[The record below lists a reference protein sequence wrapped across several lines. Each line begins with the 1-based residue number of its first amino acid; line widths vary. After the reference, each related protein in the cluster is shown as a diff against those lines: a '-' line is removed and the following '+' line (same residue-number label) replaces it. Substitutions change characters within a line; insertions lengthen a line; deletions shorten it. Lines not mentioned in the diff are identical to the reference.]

1 MSSFFPLYPRFRI
14 LIQDIV
20 GHLVLDLR
28 TAQPVK
34 NGEGLPDIKTH
45 KVVGTTISLQL
56 SLALEEAENIDVDI
70 TEDDTDTE
78 VQTMTHVD
86 TDTEGELNP
95 TLIEDGSD
103 GEGGYFLVGP
113 KTSASE
119 KFSLSLCLVSAKN
132 LELTLDSNTVY
143 HDQYYW
149 QYNLLGVDIS
159 TEQFPSLKLEG
170 EAGSFVSEK
179 ATATI
184 KTSRENLLKFL
195 SKSSVSIKLC
205 NGAVVVA
212 AADLN
217 LSCLTESIN
226 SSLDLGV
233 TVSRQVDLVSG
244 HNLAVGQDSEGNK
257 PVLGVSLT
265 LTSLEYEVTSGQLS
279 DSDDM
284 EVEAGT
290 HEKIKMT
297 SLEQSRPHSPP
308 TKMSKPD
315 PVDADELVIC
325 SPKKPRL
332 SPQVFTP
339 ADTPKSSK
347 SLLPQDTTDYLKIKT
362 PTKITPTVSEN
373 LGGKPKHFKLSI
385 DLVTIKLIKED
396 LNGQDGVL
404 AYKYQALH
412 KEAIQT
418 DKFLISSGQNIPV
431 PRGYCQFSFCVLR
444 DKMISTFQHHLV
456 QIALYVNSHLL
467 GLSSLNLLEVVK
479 KNSWNGNLN
488 IIEKQSGDII
498 GQLEVEL
505 QLLEDQESPKK
516 VIERKH
522 EELMETKDILNQA
535 ARELEV
541 WKTEQK
547 KKFNEN
553 LLEIERSH
561 LNMLGQE
568 WKEREVEREQEMQ
581 TKMGV
586 MKSLEEEL
594 KRELEKIEAERKEMD
609 ETRRVLKNDQ
619 DVVENDKRSLKTE
632 KLAVVDRLKQQVR
645 ERDQQI
651 SAKDSEIDQLSKK
664 VKALESESRRSKL
677 TKGGSN
683 ERSRRDEETLAEL
696 NQVYNLNL
704 INN

>member
-1 MSSFFPLYPRFRI
+1 M
-14 LIQDIV
+14 
-20 GHLVLDLR
+20 VLDLR
-28 TAQPVK
+28 TAQPLQ
-34 NGEGLPDIKTH
+34 NDETLPDIKAY

-56 SLALEEAENIDVDI
+56 SLALEEAENVEVDI

-86 TDTEGELNP
+86 TDTEGELHP

-103 GEGGYFLVGP
+103 GEGGYFLVGT
-113 KTSASE
+113 KTSATE
-119 KFSLSLCLVSAKN
+119 KFSLSLCLVSARN
-132 LELTLDSNTVY
+132 LQLAIDPSTVY

-159 TEQFPSLKLEG
+159 SEQFPSLNLEG
-170 EAGSFVSEK
+170 QEGSFVSEK

-184 KTSRENLLKFL
+184 KCNKENLVKFI

-212 AADLN
+212 AADLS
-217 LSCLTESIN
+217 LSCLLENMT
-226 SSLDLGV
+226 SSLEHGV
-233 TVSRQVDLVSG
+233 TVGRQVDLVSG
-244 HNLAVGQDSEGNK
+244 HNLAVGQDSDGNK
-257 PVLGVSLT
+257 PMLGVSLT
-265 LTSLEYEVTSGQLS
+265 LTSLVHEITSGQLS

-284 EVEAGT
+284 EVEDVTDEG
-290 HEKIKMT
+290 KIKMT
-297 SLEQSRPHSPP
+297 DLEPSRPLSPP
-308 TKMSKPD
+308 TKISRPD
-315 PVDADELVIC
+315 PEDADEMAIC

-339 ADTPKSSK
+339 EDTLKSSK
-347 SLLPQDTTDYLKIKT
+347 SILPQEQDTTDYLTIKTNKT
-362 PTKITPTVSEN
+362 PTKTSLNFTANSGV
-373 LGGKPKHFKLSI
+373 KPKHFKLSI
-385 DLVTIKLIKED
+385 DLVSVKLIKED

-412 KEAIQT
+412 KEAIKT
-418 DKFLISSGQNIPV
+418 DKFLISVGQNISV

-467 GLSSLNLLEVVK
+467 GLSSLNLFEVIES
-479 KNSWNGNLN
+479 NNWRGNLN
-488 IIEKQSGDII
+488 IIEKQSGDVI
-498 GQLEVEL
+498 GQIEVEL
-505 QLLEDQESPKK
+505 QLLEDEETPKK

-535 ARELEV
+535 ARELEI

-553 LLEIERSH
+553 LLEIEQNH

-568 WKEREVEREQEMQ
+568 WKEREVEREQEVQ
-581 TKMGV
+581 TKLGV
-586 MKSLEEEL
+586 MKNLEEEL

-609 ETRRVLKNDQ
+609 ETRRGLKSDQ
-619 DVVENDKRSLKTE
+619 DALENEKRNVKTE
-632 KLAVVDRLKQQVR
+632 RLAVVDRLKQQIR

-651 SAKDSEIDQLSKK
+651 SAKDSELDLLSKK

-683 ERSRRDEETLAEL
+683 EKSRRDEETMAEL
-696 NQVYNLNL
+696 NQV
-704 INN
+704 

>member
-1 MSSFFPLYPRFRI
+1 M
-14 LIQDIV
+14 
-20 GHLVLDLR
+20 VLDLR
-28 TAQPVK
+28 TAQPLK
-34 NGEGLPDIKTH
+34 NGEILPDIKSH

-56 SLALEEAENIDVDI
+56 SLALEEAGNIDVDI
-70 TEDDTDTE
+70 TEDDTDSE

-132 LELTLDSNTVY
+132 LELTLDSSTVY
-143 HDQYYW
+143 QDQYYW

-212 AADLN
+212 AAELG
-217 LSCLTESIN
+217 LSCLTEAIAID
-226 SSLDLGV
+226 SSLDLGA
-233 TVSRQVDLVSG
+233 TVSSQVELVSG

-290 HEKIKMT
+290 DEKIKMT

-315 PVDADELVIC
+315 PVDADDMVVC

-347 SLLPQDTTDYLKIKT
+347 SILPQDTTDYLKIKT
-362 PTKITPTVSEN
+362 PTKTTPTVSEN
-373 LGGKPKHFKLSI
+373 LAGKPKHFKLSI
-385 DLVTIKLIKED
+385 DLVSVKLIKED

-404 AYKYQALH
+404 AYKYLALH
-412 KEAIQT
+412 KKAIQT
-418 DKFLISSGQNIPV
+418 DKFLISSGHNIPV

-479 KNSWNGNLN
+479 KNTWKGNLN
-488 IIEKQSGDII
+488 IIEKQTGEII

-505 QLLEDQESPKK
+505 QLLDNEESPKK

-553 LLEIERSH
+553 LLEIERNH

-594 KRELEKIEAERKEMD
+594 KRELEKIEAERKEME
-609 ETRRVLKNDQ
+609 ETRRGLKNDQ
-619 DVVENDKRSLKTE
+619 DVVENEKRSLKTE
-632 KLAVVDRLKQQVR
+632 RLAVVDRLKQQVR

-651 SAKDSEIDQLSKK
+651 SMKDSEIDQLSKK
-664 VKALESESRRSKL
+664 VKVLESESRRSKL

-696 NQVYNLNL
+696 NQVKATLNL
-704 INN
+704 ILSLGDTFLFCFS

>member
-1 MSSFFPLYPRFRI
+1 M
-14 LIQDIV
+14 
-20 GHLVLDLR
+20 VLDLR
-28 TAQPVK
+28 TAQPVQ
-34 NGEGLPDIKTH
+34 NGETLPDIKTH
-45 KVVGTTISLQL
+45 KIIGTPITLQL
-56 SLALEEAENIDVDI
+56 SLALEEAENIDTDI

-119 KFSLSLCLVSAKN
+119 KFSLSLSLVSARN
-132 LELTLDSNTVY
+132 LELSLDSSTVY

-170 EAGSFVSEK
+170 EAGSFVTEK

-184 KTSRENLLKFL
+184 RTSREDLRKFL

-212 AADLN
+212 AADLP
-217 LSCLTESIN
+217 LSCLVEGLT

-233 TVSRQVDLVSG
+233 TVGRQVDLVSG

-265 LTSLEYEVTSGQLS
+265 LTSLEHEVTSGHLS

-284 EVEAGT
+284 EVEA
-290 HEKIKMT
+290 EADEAKVKMT
-297 SLEQSRPHSPP
+297 TLEQSRPHSPP
-308 TKMSKPD
+308 TKMSRPEH
-315 PVDADELVIC
+315 VDADEVVIC

-347 SLLPQDTTDYLKIKT
+347 SMLPQDTTDYLQIKT
-362 PTKITPTVSEN
+362 PTKNSLSYPEN
-373 LGGKPKHFKLSI
+373 SGVKPKHFKLSI
-385 DLVTIKLIKED
+385 DLVSVKLIKEG

-412 KEAIQT
+412 KEPIKT
-418 DKFLISSGQNIPV
+418 DKFLISNGQNIPV

-444 DKMISTFQHHLV
+444 DKMITTFQHHLV
-456 QIALYVNSHLL
+456 QIAFYVNSHLH
-467 GLSSLNLLEVVK
+467 GLSSLNLLEVVQQ
-479 KNSWNGNLN
+479 NSWKGALN

-505 QLLEDQESPKK
+505 QLLEDDKSPKK

-522 EELMETKDILNQA
+522 EELMETRDILNQA
-535 ARELEV
+535 AMELEV

-553 LLEIERSH
+553 LLEIEQNH

-581 TKMGV
+581 TKLGV

-609 ETRRVLKNDQ
+609 ETRRVLKSDQ
-619 DVVENDKRSLKTE
+619 DVLENEKRNVKTE
-632 KLAVVDRLKQQVR
+632 RLAVVDRLKQQVR

-651 SAKDSEIDQLSKK
+651 STKDSEIDLLSKK
-664 VKALESESRRSKL
+664 VKVLESESRRSKL

-683 ERSRRDEETLAEL
+683 ERSRREEEVTTEL
-696 NQVYNLNL
+696 NQV
-704 INN
+704 